1 MSRSRPMDRTDFELL
16 EGLQDDPRVSYRKLA
31 DRLDLSVNSVHKRI
45 QHMIDLGI
53 IPAFI
58 ATLGPAV
65 ESYTVAT
72 AWGKTTTD
80 DQERTISE
88 LGRDDHTRQIV
99 EATNDFLYLQWY
111 LRDISELD
119 DLIAFAKESGGIEAP
134 QVTFTKVPV
143 PPGSENVKLSGMDYR
158 IIDALMTD
166 SRRPLKEVSE
176 ELDASQK
183 TIRRRL
189 AKMRRES
196 SIYLTTRVVPT
207 STPDIFSFFHIYLE
221 EGTDRREAGSY
232 LREKYD
238 DSIVNVQTVDN
249 LPYFFLLHFW
259 TQTMKDLKVI
269 RTSLAKEEIIKSFFV
284 NIFYDIHVFD
294 TWREDLV
301 RKRAAEAARRG

>member
-1 MSRSRPMDRTDFELL
+1 MDRTDFELI
-16 EGLQDDPRVSYRKLA
+16 EGLQDDPRVSYRELA

-45 QHMIDLGI
+45 QHMIDQGI

-80 DQERTISE
+80 DTERTITE
-88 LGRDDHTRQIV
+88 LGRDEKTRQIV
-99 EATNDFLYLQWY
+99 EATNDFIYIQWS

-119 DLIAFAKESGGIEAP
+119 DLIAFSKEVGGIEAP
-134 QVTFTKVPV
+134 QVTFNKVPI

-158 IIDALMTD
+158 IIDALMKD
-166 SRRPLKEVSE
+166 SRRPLKEVAE
-176 ELDASQK
+176 KLGVSQK
-183 TIRRRL
+183 TVRRRL
-189 AKMRRES
+189 AKMKREN
-196 SIYLTTRVVPT
+196 SIYLTARAVPT

-221 EGTDRREAGSY
+221 EGTDRRMASSY
-232 LREKYD
+232 LREKH
-238 DSIVNVQTVDN
+238 SENLLNLQTVDN
-249 LPYFFLLHFW
+249 LPYFCLVHFW

-284 NIFYDIHVFD
+284 NIFYDVHAFD

-301 RKRAAEAARRG
+301 RKRAAEAVRRG